1 MNALLVCGQKEI
13 VFLTPIPVKSSCY
26 GNYCSIFTG
35 ISIVLFGRGINLFLL
50 SCMWLKEWETEN
62 VPLPRSR
69 MRIVVMC
76 FKSTLPFPREEGNKG
91 CPQIQTE
98 QQDTFP
104 KLWVPRRRGCKYSQ
118 LLYTSLWVAKSLCNA
133 PREGWWLS
141 FAQWLVILP
150 KYLTGDTQKLLL
162 LCLMSNIKILCSKV
176 CIISLSSP
184 SSPTPSHLPAVKS
197 GLHLDAWVQ
206 LACKLVFVW
215 SQAKLWLELIFA
227 SMCLYQF
234 IVSFHSCQLCFTLF
248 FVVVI
253 TLTVEHQEGSERC
266 CINHCCFTGNCWQY
280 HSCHRNF
287 CSVFKKQE

>member
-1 MNALLVCGQKEI
+1 
-13 VFLTPIPVKSSCY
+13 
-26 GNYCSIFTG
+26 
-35 ISIVLFGRGINLFLL
+35 
-50 SCMWLKEWETEN
+50 MWLKKWGTEK

-69 MRIVVMC
+69 MRILVMC
-76 FKSTLPFPREEGNKG
+76 FKSTLPFPREEGSKG
-91 CPQIQTE
+91 YPQMETE
-98 QQDTFP
+98 HQDTFP
-104 KLWVPRRRGCKYSQ
+104 KLWVPRPGCKYSQ
-118 LLYTSLWVAKSLCNA
+118 LLHTSLLVAKSLCAA

-141 FAQWLVILP
+141 FVEYLVILP
-150 KYLTGDTQKLLL
+150 KYLTRGTQKLSP

-176 CIISLSSP
+176 CIISLS
-184 SSPTPSHLPAVKS
+184 PTPSHLPVVKS
-197 GLHLDAWVQ
+197 GLHLDACLH

-215 SQAKLWLELIFA
+215 PQAKLWLELIFA
-227 SMCLYQF
+227 SVCLSQF
-234 IVSFHSCQLCFTLF
+234 IVSFYSCQLCFALF